1 MTDAAEMA
9 GNPAAGAT
17 LHGGGPT
24 TGTTLYG
31 GDPAAPVLLLLDG
44 HSLAYRAF
52 FALPVDRFGTSTGQ
66 PTNAVYGFTA
76 MLINLLLAER
86 PTHVAVAFDLSEH
99 TWRNEEF
106 APYKAQ
112 RDKSPDGFHG
122 QVELIRQVL
131 SAMNIVYL
139 ETAGFEADDIIA
151 TLATSARA
159 QGMSVRICTGDRDAL
174 QLVDGA
180 TTVLYPIKGVS
191 EMTRFTPEAVEEK
204 YGLTPTQY
212 PDFAAL
218 RGDPSDNLPGVPGV
232 GEKTAAKWIRQYG
245 TLTALVQHVDEV
257 TGKVGDALRENLA
270 SVLLNRRLTEMVR
283 EVPLPA
289 GPQDLAAHSFDR
301 EAVHKIFDDLQFR
314 TLRERLLDAFGS
326 VDAPEDGGG
335 FEVDAAVVQPGGLG
349 AWLAAHGTGP
359 VGVVCLGTFGA
370 GAGDVHHVALAAG
383 DDAATVIDVA
393 ALTEADDAALAAY
406 FADEDRPKVLHNAK
420 PQLGALAA
428 RGWPV
433 GGVVCDTELAAYLLL
448 PGQRSFDV
456 ADLVQR
462 YLHRSIDAGVD
473 GSEAQLSLID
483 DGAEDNSAM
492 VQARALVDLAAAL
505 EAELDAAEQLPL
517 LADLEMPVMRVLARM
532 EQDGI
537 AVDADYLDE
546 LRAEFAAQGREAEL
560 AAYNAVGGR
569 EVNLG
574 SPKQLQTVL
583 FDDLG
588 MPKTK
593 KTKTGYT
600 TDAKALQWLYD
611 QTGHDFLAALL
622 RHRDVTKLRTTV
634 EGLSKSVRDDG
645 RIHTPFLQ
653 TVAATGRLSS
663 TEPNLQNVPV
673 RTEAGRQIRAA
684 FVPGRGFDGL
694 VTADYS
700 QIEMRVMA
708 HMSGDADLID
718 AFRSGEDLHTEVAMR
733 AFAVSAADVTPELR
747 RRVKAMSYG
756 LAYGL
761 SAFGLS
767 QQLGISVE
775 EARDQMDAY
784 FTRFGGVRDYL
795 RHVVDQAR
803 RTGYT
808 ETLMGRRRYLPDLN
822 STNRQLR
829 EMAER
834 VALNAPMQGSAA
846 DIIKIAMIN
855 VAKRLRREG
864 LRSRMLLQVHDEL
877 VCEVGAGE
885 LDAITAVLREEMA
898 GAYELSVP
906 LTVSVGYGANWD
918 AAAH

>member
-1 MTDAAEMA
+1 MSATGA
-9 GNPAAGAT
+9 GQARAGA
-17 LHGGGPT
+17 GA
-24 TGTTLYG
+24 GTATATPYG
-31 GDPAAPVLLLLDG
+31 GDPGAPVLLLLDG

-52 FALPVDRFGTSTGQ
+52 FALPADRFGTSTGQ

-76 MLINLLLAER
+76 MLINLLQGER
-86 PTHVAVAFDLSEH
+86 PTHIAVAFDLSEH
-99 TWRNEEF
+99 TWRNEEY

-112 RDKSPDGFHG
+112 REKSPAEFHG
-122 QVELIRQVL
+122 QVDLIRQVL

-139 ETAGFEADDIIA
+139 ETPGFEADDIIA
-151 TLATSARA
+151 TLATSARE

-174 QLVDGA
+174 QLVDDA

-191 EMTRFTPEAVEEK
+191 EMTRFTPQAVQEK
-204 YGLTPTQY
+204 YGLTPAQY

-218 RGDPSDNLPGVPGV
+218 RGDPSDNLPGIPGV
-232 GEKTAAKWIRQYG
+232 GEKTAAKWIRQYD
-245 TLTALVQHVDEV
+245 TLGALVEHVDEV
-257 TGKVGDALRENLA
+257 GGKVGDALRENLA

-283 EVPLPA
+283 DVPLQSGPA
-289 GPQDLAAHSFDR
+289 ELVARPFDR

-314 TLRERLLDAFGS
+314 TLRERLLGAFGS
-326 VDAPEDGGG
+326 IDAPPDADG
-335 FEVDAAVVQPGGLG
+335 FEVDAAEVRAGELG
-349 AWLAAHGTGP
+349 PWLAKHSSGR
-359 VGVVCLGTFGA
+359 VGMVCLGTFAA
-370 GAGDVHHVALAAG
+370 GAGDVHHIALAAA

-393 ALTEADDAALAAY
+393 QLSGDDDAALAAY
-406 FADEDRPKVLHNAK
+406 LADEARPKVLHNAK

-433 GGVVCDTELAAYLLL
+433 AGVACDTELAAYLLL

-462 YLHRSIDAGVD
+462 YLRRSIDTGSD
-473 GSEAQLSLID
+473 GSETQLPLID
-483 DGAEDNSAM
+483 DGAADRSSM

-505 EAELDAAEQLPL
+505 EDELNAAEQLPL
-517 LADLEMPVMRVLARM
+517 LHDLEIPVMRVLAAM
-532 EQDGI
+532 EQAGI

-546 LRAEFAAQGREAEL
+546 LRAEFAAQGRQDEQ
-560 AAYNAVGGR
+560 AAIAAVGGR

-574 SPKQLQTVL
+574 SPKQLQAVL

-600 TDAKALQWLYD
+600 TDAKALQWLYE
-611 QTGHDFLAALL
+611 QTGHEFLAALL

-634 EGLSKSVRDDG
+634 EGLIKSVRDDG
-645 RIHTPFLQ
+645 RIHTTFLQ

-718 AFRSGEDLHTEVAMR
+718 AFRSGEDLHTAVAMR
-733 AFAVSAADVTPELR
+733 AFGVSAADVTPELR

-775 EARDQMDAY
+775 EAREQMDAY
-784 FTRFGGVRDYL
+784 FARFGGVRDYL
-795 RHVVDQAR
+795 HHVVDTAR

-808 ETLMGRRRYLPDLN
+808 ETLLGRRRYLPDLN

-834 VALNAPMQGSAA
+834 IALNAPMQGSAA
-846 DIIKIAMIN
+846 DIIKIAMIH
-855 VAKRLRREG
+855 VARRLSREG

-885 LDAITAVLREEMA
+885 LDAVTAVLQEEMA
-898 GAYELSVP
+898 SAYELSVP
-906 LTVSVGYGANWD
+906 LTVSVGYGENWD
-918 AAAH
+918 SAAH

>member
-1 MTDAAEMA
+1 VSATGA
-9 GNPAAGAT
+9 GQARAGA
-17 LHGGGPT
+17 GA
-24 TGTTLYG
+24 GTATATPYG
-31 GDPAAPVLLLLDG
+31 GDPGAPVLLLLDG

-52 FALPVDRFGTSTGQ
+52 FALPADRFGTSTGQ

-76 MLINLLLAER
+76 MLINLLQGER
-86 PTHVAVAFDLSEH
+86 PTHIAVAFDLSEH
-99 TWRNEEF
+99 TWRNEEY

-112 RDKSPDGFHG
+112 REKSPAEFHG
-122 QVELIRQVL
+122 QVDLIRQVL

-139 ETAGFEADDIIA
+139 ETPGFEADDIIA
-151 TLATSARA
+151 TLATSARE

-174 QLVDGA
+174 QLVDDA

-191 EMTRFTPEAVEEK
+191 EMTRFTPQAVQEK
-204 YGLTPTQY
+204 YGLTPAQY

-218 RGDPSDNLPGVPGV
+218 RGDPSDNLPGIPGV
-232 GEKTAAKWIRQYG
+232 GEKTAAKWIRQYD
-245 TLTALVQHVDEV
+245 TLGALVEHVDEV
-257 TGKVGDALRENLA
+257 GGKVGDALRENLA

-283 EVPLPA
+283 DVPLQSGPA
-289 GPQDLAAHSFDR
+289 ELVARPFDR

-314 TLRERLLDAFGS
+314 TLRERLLGAFGS
-326 VDAPEDGGG
+326 IDAPPDADG
-335 FEVDAAVVQPGGLG
+335 FEVDAAEVRAGELG
-349 AWLAAHGTGP
+349 PWLAKHSSGR
-359 VGVVCLGTFGA
+359 VGMVCLGTFAA
-370 GAGDVHHVALAAG
+370 GAGDVHHIALAAA

-393 ALTEADDAALAAY
+393 QLSGDDDAALAAY
-406 FADEDRPKVLHNAK
+406 LADEARPKVLHNAK

-433 GGVVCDTELAAYLLL
+433 AGVACDTELAAYLLL

-462 YLHRSIDAGVD
+462 YLRRSIDTGSD
-473 GSEAQLSLID
+473 GSETQLPLID
-483 DGAEDNSAM
+483 DGAADRSSM

-505 EAELDAAEQLPL
+505 EDELNAAEQLPL
-517 LADLEMPVMRVLARM
+517 LHDLEIPVMRVLAAM
-532 EQDGI
+532 EQAGI

-546 LRAEFAAQGREAEL
+546 LRAEFAAQGRQDEQ
-560 AAYNAVGGR
+560 AAIAAVGGR

-574 SPKQLQTVL
+574 SPKQLQAVL

-600 TDAKALQWLYD
+600 TDAKALQWLYE
-611 QTGHDFLAALL
+611 QTGHEFLAALL

-634 EGLSKSVRDDG
+634 EGLIKSVRDDG
-645 RIHTPFLQ
+645 RIHTTFLQ

-718 AFRSGEDLHTEVAMR
+718 AFRSGEDLHTAVAMR
-733 AFAVSAADVTPELR
+733 AFGVSAADVTPELR

-775 EARDQMDAY
+775 EAREQMDAY
-784 FTRFGGVRDYL
+784 FARFGGVRDYL
-795 RHVVDQAR
+795 HHVVDTAR

-808 ETLMGRRRYLPDLN
+808 ETLLGRRRYLPDLN

-834 VALNAPMQGSAA
+834 IALNAPMQGSAA
-846 DIIKIAMIN
+846 DIIKIAMIH
-855 VAKRLRREG
+855 VARRLSREG

-885 LDAITAVLREEMA
+885 LDAVTAVLQEEMA
-898 GAYELSVP
+898 SAYELSVP
-906 LTVSVGYGANWD
+906 LTVSVGYGENWD
-918 AAAH
+918 SAAH